1 LFSLPHLLT
10 RKTKGKASLID
21 YSSSHVVTL
30 DILQTKIITKEI
42 VTKIMESKCREREA
56 KQNRKIIDEGIIVDL
71 TKQRSREKHAK
82 VEVIES
88 KSTIVVVRRRRP
100 RTRRM
105 QDWVAH
111 FLCPFAI
118 FCKV

>member
-42 VTKIMESKCREREA
+42 VTKMMESKCRESEG
-56 KQNRKIIDEGIIVDL
+56 KQNWKIIDEGIIIDR

-82 VEVIES
+82 VEFIES

-100 RTRRM
+100 RTRR
-105 QDWVAH
+105 
-111 FLCPFAI
+111 L
-118 FCKV
+118 

>member
-1 LFSLPHLLT
+1 MFSLPHLLT

-42 VTKIMESKCREREA
+42 VTKIMESKCSEREG
-56 KQNRKIIDEGIIVDL
+56 KQNRRIINEGIIVDR
-71 TKQRSREKHAK
+71 TKQRLREKHGK
-82 VEVIES
+82 VEFIES

-100 RTRRM
+100 KTRR
-105 QDWVAH
+105 
-111 FLCPFAI
+111 L
-118 FCKV
+118 